1 MKQYIALLALIAST
15 CLSQAGDAKSTAKFI
30 DSITVAPF
38 AALQTDGL
46 NGKST
51 LGSGLDLGVGIN
63 KFVSIHVTGLAYETD
78 SWRGSTIDESEA
90 YVSADLTKFANDTFL
105 VSLKG
110 GAVTDWTEGD
120 YGLAVGLGARI
131 QLSKVL
137 SIGSDYSV
145 RAWFAE
151 REKDSLARLFVS
163 YKF

>member
-1 MKQYIALLALIAST
+1 MKQYIALLALLVST
-15 CLSQAGDAKSTAKFI
+15 GLSQAGDIKSATKLVS
-30 DSITVAPF
+30 SITVAPVV
-38 AALQTDGL
+38 ALQTEGL
-46 NGKST
+46 TGKST
-51 LGSGLDLGVGIN
+51 LGSGVDLGVGIN
-63 KFVSIHVTGLAYETD
+63 KFVSVHVTGLAYETGD
-78 SWRGSTIDESEA
+78 WGGSVVDESEA
-90 YVSADLTKFANDTFL
+90 YVAADLTKFANDTFI

-120 YGLAVGLGARI
+120 YGLSVGLGARI
-131 QLSKVL
+131 QLSKAL